1 MAINAGLPWSQKDM
15 DTLDHMWQDG
25 LSKESIAK
33 MLGRTTH
40 AIKVRLEVLGYY
52 ANSGSILDSEKKTKQ
67 FTAQYNQPM
76 KEAPMNT
83 TVTTKTYIGSRLAS
97 DHSIEEV
104 LDIIDRE
111 NKLIDR
117 LTKLSSTDSIQRL
130 IDKHSVNVQKL
141 EEVLGDMV

>member
-1 MAINAGLPWSQKDM
+1 MASNAGAAWSQTDLVI
-15 DTLDHMWQDG
+15 LDRMWQDG

-33 MLGRTTH
+33 MLGRTTS

-52 ANSGSILDSEKKTKQ
+52 AASGTILDSEKEPRQ
-67 FTAQYNQPM
+67 FTAQYNQPI
-76 KEAPMNT
+76 KKKPMNT

-111 NKLIDR
+111 NNLLDR
-117 LTKLSSTDSIQRL
+117 LTKLSTTDNIQRL
-130 IDKHSVNVQKL
+130 IDKHSVNIQKL